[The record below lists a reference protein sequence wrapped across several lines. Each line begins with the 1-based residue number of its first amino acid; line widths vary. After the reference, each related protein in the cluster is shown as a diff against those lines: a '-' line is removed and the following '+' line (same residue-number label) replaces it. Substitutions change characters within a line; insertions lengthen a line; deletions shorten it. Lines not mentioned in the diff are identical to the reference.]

1 MRHRIDA
8 EHHEV
13 LGLLLHQ
20 KGCIHESMVS
30 EIVTHSFLDLPFEA
44 FDLASLSR
52 QRGVLSTCHSALL
65 TNGRLDTIKIST
77 T

>member
-44 FDLASLSR
+44 FGLASPSR
-52 QRGVLSTCHSALL
+52 Q
-65 TNGRLDTIKIST
+65 
-77 T
+77 